1 MYLHKIRLEKPFE
14 ERSLGNSLTWR
25 VSYDG
30 KELMFSHNS
39 GREYHVP
46 QKSPAFIG
54 VNIESGEPRVFPMKK
69 PKDPRKALLW
79 ECGFRKRSEVA
90 EPPSYE
96 EFEAQYCFLFD
107 EEGRWTGGH
116 APHFVYRSD
125 KLFIGY
131 VREAIRYRGF
141 QRIWW
146 MHRDCTLEE
155 VRMAV
160 GQLPNLREF
169 YGKQEGAGYK

>member
-30 KELMFSHNS
+30 KELTFSHRS
-39 GREYHVP
+39 GKTYSV
-46 QKSPAFIG
+46 QQTAPAFIG

-69 PKDPRKALLW
+69 PKDPRRALLW
-79 ECGFRKRSEVA
+79 EHGFRRRDEVV
-90 EPPSYE
+90 EPPTYE
-96 EFEAQYCFLFD
+96 DFEKEYCFLFD
-107 EEGRWTGGH
+107 EDGRWTGGH

-131 VREAIRYRGF
+131 VPQAIRYRGF

-155 VRMAV
+155 VQEAV
-160 GQLPNLREF
+160 KGLGNLRRD
-169 YGKQEGAGYK
+169 YAAEGNGYK